1 MMKAS
6 YSIGI
11 MGGVTKSSFVKLPER
26 KYQCQCSQGIWGLSP
41 KYLLRVKNLS
51 PKYLLQIK
59 TSTAHFR
66 EGAEDIGV
74 AVRCS

>member
-41 KYLLRVKNLS
+41 KYLL
-51 PKYLLQIK
+51 QIK